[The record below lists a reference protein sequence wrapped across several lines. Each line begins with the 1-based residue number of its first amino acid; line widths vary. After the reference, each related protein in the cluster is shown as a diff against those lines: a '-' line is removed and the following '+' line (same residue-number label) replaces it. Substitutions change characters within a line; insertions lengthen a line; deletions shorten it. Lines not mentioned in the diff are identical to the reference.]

1 MVQGEEISKL
11 LKKVTESQ
19 QKYWEL
25 YPNFVTIVTSILD
38 IVGKTDNPVLNKNIT
53 EMIVDIIGH
62 MDRNQE
68 ITPDES
74 D

>member
-1 MVQGEEISKL
+1 MVQGDEITKL
-11 LKKVTESQ
+11 LKKITENQ

-38 IVGKTDNPVLNKNIT
+38 IVGKTDNAVLNKNIT
-53 EMIVDIIGH
+53 EIMVDIIGH
-62 MDRNQE
+62 IDGNQE
-68 ITPDES
+68 ITPEES

>member
-1 MVQGEEISKL
+1 
-11 LKKVTESQ
+11 
-19 QKYWEL
+19 
-25 YPNFVTIVTSILD
+25 LD

-62 MDRNQE
+62 MDGNQE